1 MIKTVSAKLSASA
14 GLGLLIVLAVTGV
27 GLLTQAHLL
36 GRADSISAAAES
48 VRQVTAV
55 RAALARA
62 RRHDQEAVAASASPD
77 LMELRAADW
86 QKAMGDL
93 RSSLKALGAGLAGEP
108 SAGARIQ
115 RVDAGLAGYAGG
127 FGETLAAVKKGLL
140 ADPVI
145 ADGTMQEA
153 RASAEAADRQVAE
166 LAAALVA
173 RADQARVEMQDAAL
187 QSRRVLLGLL
197 ALFAAIGIT
206 GALLMRRMI
215 MRPLTEAVAIARRV
229 ASGDLAGDR
238 AGARPRPR
246 ADEFGQLL
254 SALDDMRARLQSL
267 VADVRG
273 SVESVAT
280 AASEIAGGNA
290 DLSVRTERQAAS
302 LQSAAHAVQR
312 ISDSI
317 AGGADGARA
326 ASASADAMFAAA
338 QRDGER
344 VGRVVETMRQI
355 LEASQRIQ
363 QVTALIDDLG
373 TQTHI
378 LGLNASVEA
387 ANAGDRGRGFGVVAA
402 NVRSLAERCRAAA
415 AEVRGLVDAAGRRAG
430 DGMALAQ
437 QAGSGIAALID
448 SAREVSGH
456 IGSISALAQQQREA
470 IEEVGASMSEIDGAT
485 QQNAA
490 LVEEAAAAAQS
501 LKSQADRLAESVAAF
516 RLH

>member
-1 MIKTVSAKLSASA
+1 MLKTVSAKLSASA
-14 GLGLLIVLAVTGV
+14 GLGLLVVLAVTGV
-27 GLLTQAHLL
+27 GLLTQQHLL

-86 QKAMGDL
+86 TQAMGEL
-93 RSSLKALGAGLAGEP
+93 RAGLKALQAGLADDP
-108 SAGARIQ
+108 SAGAKIQ
-115 RVDAGLAGYAGG
+115 RMDAGIAGYAGG
-127 FGETLAAVKKGLL
+127 FGETLAGVKKGLL

-153 RASAEAADRQVAE
+153 RASAETADRQVAE

-173 RADQARVEMQDAAL
+173 RADQARAEMQQAAW
-187 QSRRVLLGLL
+187 QSRRVLLGLV

-206 GALLMRRMI
+206 GALLMRRTI
-215 MRPLTEAVAIARRV
+215 MRPLAEAVAIARRV
-229 ASGDLAGDR
+229 ASGDLAGTP
-238 AGARPRPR
+238 PRPR

-254 SALDDMRARLQSL
+254 AALDDMRARLQAL
-267 VADVRG
+267 VSDVRG

-280 AASEIAGGNA
+280 AASQIAGGNT

-326 ASASADAMFAAA
+326 ASASAQAMFAAA

-344 VGRVVETMRQI
+344 VGRVVETMQQI
-355 LEASQRIQ
+355 LDASQRIQ

-415 AEVRGLVDAAGRRAG
+415 AEVRGLVGDAGRCAG
-430 DGMALAQ
+430 DGMALAR

-470 IEEVGASMSEIDGAT
+470 IGEVGASMSEIDGAT

-501 LKSQADRLAESVAAF
+501 LKAQAERLAESVAAF

>member
-1 MIKTVSAKLSASA
+1 MLKTVSAKLSASA
-14 GLGLLIVLAVTGV
+14 GLGLLVVLAVTGV
-27 GLLTQAHLL
+27 GLLTQQHLL
-36 GRADSISAAAES
+36 RRADSISAAAES

-77 LMELRAADW
+77 LMELRSAEW
-86 QKAMGDL
+86 SQAMGEL
-93 RSSLKALGAGLAGEP
+93 RAGLKALQAGLADEP
-108 SAGARIQ
+108 SAVAKIRHMDGGI
-115 RVDAGLAGYAGG
+115 AGYAGG
-127 FGETLAAVKKGLL
+127 FGETLAAVKNGLL

-166 LAAALVA
+166 LAAAVVA
-173 RADQARVEMQDAAL
+173 RADQARAEMQQAAW

-206 GALLMRRMI
+206 GALLMRRTI
-215 MRPLTEAVAIARRV
+215 MRPLAEAVAIARRV
-229 ASGDLAGDR
+229 ASGDLAGTP
-238 AGARPRPR
+238 PRPR

-254 SALDDMRARLQSL
+254 AALDDMRARLQAL
-267 VADVRG
+267 VSDVRG

-280 AASEIAGGNA
+280 AASQIAGGNT
-290 DLSVRTERQAAS
+290 DLSLRTERQAAS

-326 ASASADAMFAAA
+326 ASASAQAMFAAA

-344 VGRVVETMRQI
+344 VGRVVETMQQI
-355 LEASQRIQ
+355 LDASQRIQ

-415 AEVRGLVDAAGRRAG
+415 AEVRALVGDAGRCAA
-430 DGMALAQ
+430 DGMALAR

-470 IEEVGASMSEIDGAT
+470 IGEVGESMSEIDGAT

-501 LKSQADRLAESVAAF
+501 LKAQADRLAESVAAF

>member
-1 MIKTVSAKLSASA
+1 MFKTVSAKLSASA
-14 GLGLLIVLAVTGV
+14 ALGLVIVLAVTCV
-27 GLLTQAHLL
+27 GLWTQSHLL
-36 GRADSISAAAES
+36 GRAESISAAAES

-62 RRHDQEAVAASASPD
+62 RRHDQEAVAASAHPD
-77 LMELRAADW
+77 LMEMRAADW
-86 QKAMGDL
+86 TQAMGEL
-93 RSSLKALGAGLAGEP
+93 RAGLKALGAGLADQT
-108 SAGARIQ
+108 SAGAQIQ
-115 RVDAGLAGYAGG
+115 RVDASLGSYAGG
-127 FGETLAAVKKGLL
+127 FGETLAAVKNGLL

-145 ADGTMQEA
+145 ADGTMQEP
-153 RASAEAADRQVAE
+153 RAGAEAADRQVAE

-173 RADQARVEMQDAAL
+173 RADQARAEMQQAAL

-206 GALLMRRMI
+206 GALVMRRAI
-215 MRPLTEAVAIARRV
+215 MRPLAEAVAIARRV
-229 ASGDLAGDR
+229 AAGDLAGTPP
-238 AGARPRPR
+238 APR

-254 SALDDMRARLQSL
+254 AALDDMRARLQAL
-267 VADVRG
+267 VSDVRG

-302 LQSAAHAVQR
+302 LQSSAHAVQR

-317 AGGADGARA
+317 VGGADGARA

-344 VGRVVETMRQI
+344 VGRVVETMQQI
-355 LEASQRIQ
+355 LDASQRIQ

-402 NVRSLAERCRAAA
+402 NVRTLAERCRAAA
-415 AEVRGLVDAAGRRAG
+415 AEVRGLVDEAGRRAG

-437 QAGSGIAALID
+437 QAGTGIAALID

-456 IGSISALAQQQREA
+456 IASISTLAQQQREA
-470 IEEVGASMSEIDGAT
+470 IGEVGASMSEIDGAT

-501 LKSQADRLAESVAAF
+501 LKAQADRLAESVAAF